1 MIMKRFFIFILT
13 IFLTSNLIASERED
27 KLDILFEK
35 LKKSLDATSKTE
47 QEIWSLWITHPS
59 DNNLTIKLE
68 EGSILMQRQQLEGAI
83 SIFTEVIKL
92 DPSWA
97 EAWNKRA
104 TAYYMVG
111 EFQKSQDDIDQVLKI
126 EKRHFGAL
134 AGQGMVNIQLKNY
147 EKALDSYKKVQEIH
161 PSMKSPKIM
170 IKEIQE
176 FIKNQSI

>member
-1 MIMKRFFIFILT
+1 M
-13 IFLTSNLIASERED
+13 
-27 KLDILFEK
+27 FEK
-35 LKKSLDATSKTE
+35 LKTSLDTTSKIE

-59 DNNLTIKLE
+59 DDDLTAKLE
-68 EGSILMQRQQLEGAI
+68 KGSILMQKQQLKGAI
-83 SIFTEVIKL
+83 SIFTDVIRL
-92 DPSWA
+92 DPLWA

-111 EFQKSQDDIDQVLKI
+111 EFKKSQDDIDQVLKI

-147 EKALDSYKKVQEIH
+147 EKALESYKRVQEIH

>member
-1 MIMKRFFIFILT
+1 MKRFFIIVLT
-13 IFLTSNLIASERED
+13 IFLNSNVIANERDD
-27 KLDILFEK
+27 KLDVLFEK
-35 LKKSLDATSKTE
+35 LKKSLDTTTKIE
-47 QEIWSLWITHPS
+47 QEIWSLWVTHPS

-68 EGSILMQRQQLEGAI
+68 EGSILMQRQQLYGAI
-83 SIFTEVIKL
+83 SIFTEVIRL

-111 EFQKSQDDIDQVLKI
+111 DFQKSQEDIDQVLKL

-134 AGQGMVNIQLKNY
+134 AGQGMVNIQLKNF
-147 EKALDSYKKVQEIH
+147 EKALESYKKVQEIH

>member
-1 MIMKRFFIFILT
+1 MKRFFIIVLT
-13 IFLTSNLIASERED
+13 IFLNSNVIANERDD
-27 KLDILFEK
+27 KLDVLFEK
-35 LKKSLDATSKTE
+35 LKKSLDTTTKIE
-47 QEIWSLWITHPS
+47 QEIWSLWVTHPS

-68 EGSILMQRQQLEGAI
+68 EGSILMQRQQLDGAI
-83 SIFTEVIKL
+83 SIFTEVIRL

-111 EFQKSQDDIDQVLKI
+111 DFQKSQEDIDQVLKL

-134 AGQGMVNIQLKNY
+134 AGQGMVNIQLKNF
-147 EKALDSYKKVQEIH
+147 EKALESYKRVQEIH

>member
-1 MIMKRFFIFILT
+1 MKRFFIIVLT
-13 IFLTSNLIASERED
+13 IFLTSNVIANERDD
-27 KLDILFEK
+27 KLNVLFEK
-35 LKKSLDATSKTE
+35 LKKSLDPTTKIE

-59 DNNLTIKLE
+59 DNNLTTKLE
-68 EGSILMQRQQLEGAI
+68 EGSMLMQRQQIDGAI
-83 SIFTEVIKL
+83 SIFTEVIRL

-111 EFQKSQDDIDQVLKI
+111 EFQKSQEDIDQVLKL

-134 AGQGMVNIQLKNY
+134 AGQGMVNIQLKNF
-147 EKALDSYKKVQEIH
+147 EKALESYKRVQEIH

>member
-1 MIMKRFFIFILT
+1 MKRFFIIVLT
-13 IFLTSNLIASERED
+13 IFLTSNVIASERD
-27 KLDILFEK
+27 DRLNALFEK
-35 LKKSLDATSKTE
+35 LKKSLDQTTKIE

-59 DNNLTIKLE
+59 DNYLTTKLE
-68 EGSILMQRQQLEGAI
+68 EGSMLMQRQQLDGAI
-83 SIFTEVIKL
+83 SIFTEVIRL

-111 EFQKSQDDIDQVLKI
+111 EFQKSQEDIDQVLKL

-134 AGQGMVNIQLKNY
+134 AGQGMVNIQLKNF
-147 EKALDSYKKVQEIH
+147 EKALESYKRVQEIH

>member
-1 MIMKRFFIFILT
+1 MKRFFIIVLT
-13 IFLTSNLIASERED
+13 IFLTSNVIASERED
-27 KLDILFEK
+27 KLNVLFEK
-35 LKKSLDATSKTE
+35 LKKSLDPTTKIE

-59 DNNLTIKLE
+59 DNHLTTKLE
-68 EGSILMQRQQLEGAI
+68 EGSMLMQRQQLDGAI
-83 SIFTEVIKL
+83 SIFTEVIRL

-111 EFQKSQDDIDQVLKI
+111 EFQKSQEDIDQVLKL

-134 AGQGMVNIQLKNY
+134 AGQGMVNIQLKNF
-147 EKALDSYKKVQEIH
+147 EKALESYKRVQEIH